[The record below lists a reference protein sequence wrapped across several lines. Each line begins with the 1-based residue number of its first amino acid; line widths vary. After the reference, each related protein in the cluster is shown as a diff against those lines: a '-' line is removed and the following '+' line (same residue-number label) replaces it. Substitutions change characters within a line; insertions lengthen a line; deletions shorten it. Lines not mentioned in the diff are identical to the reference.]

1 MDPRSKAK
9 FINSVTSGQI
19 ELSGNDAPAFQTIT
33 DDLSNPDEQ
42 KEKYKERLYKQK
54 LRRHKSRNDRKSEI
68 YEIYKEPES
77 VFANGLP
84 SWDIIPPQ
92 IMVRRKS

>member
-42 KEKYKERLYKQK
+42 EEKYKERLHKQK
-54 LRRHKSRNDRKSEI
+54 LRKHKSRNDRKSEI
-68 YEIYKEPES
+68 YKEPES
-77 VFANGLP
+77 VFASGLP
-84 SWDIIPPQ
+84 SWDILPPQ